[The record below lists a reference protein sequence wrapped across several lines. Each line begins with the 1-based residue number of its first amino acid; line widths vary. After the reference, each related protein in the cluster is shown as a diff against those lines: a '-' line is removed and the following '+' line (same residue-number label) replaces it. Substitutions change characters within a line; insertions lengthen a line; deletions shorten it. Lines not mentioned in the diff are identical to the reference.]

1 MSDQS
6 EQQSPFRSRRFIL
19 SVLVVGVIALCAV
32 IVLISNLVG
41 GDDEGQPSATSSA
54 TSSATPTSTPSAAA
68 DPDPSAC
75 GLEGYETSNTLSSVP
90 DTEWELVGTVAA
102 PTAPNTIGPG
112 VVEANGFRSCFAHT
126 AVGALYAASNVVA
139 LGSVSGLGE
148 ELTDKLVVK
157 GPGRTAALAQA
168 GASGAATIRYQ
179 IAGYNILSYDGT
191 TAKIDIAVNTGS
203 GDLVSFVQS
212 MEWSEGDWKIV
223 LSDDGGALIAPAPL
237 ASLGGYTPWSG
248 A

>member
-6 EQQSPFRSRRFIL
+6 EQQSPFRSRPFIL

-32 IVLISNLVG
+32 VVLISNLMG
-41 GDDEGQPSATSSA
+41 GDDESQSGATPSATSTA
-54 TSSATPTSTPSAAA
+54 TAVPSAAA
-68 DPDPSAC
+68 DPDPSTC
-75 GLEGYETSNTLSSVP
+75 GLEGYETSNTMSAVP

-102 PTAPNTIGPG
+102 PTAPDTIGPG

-148 ELTDKLVVK
+148 ELTDKLVVE
-157 GPGRTAALAQA
+157 GPGRTAALEQA
-168 GASGAATIRYQ
+168 GSSGAATIRYQ
-179 IAGYNILSYDGT
+179 IAGYSVLAYDGK
-191 TAKIDIAVNTGS
+191 TARIDIAVNTGS

-223 LSDDGGALIAPAPL
+223 LADDGSALVAPAPL
-237 ASLGGYTPWSG
+237 SSLGGYTPWSG

>member
-19 SVLVVGVIALCAV
+19 SVLVVGVIALCAI

-41 GDDEGQPSATSSA
+41 GDNEGQPAA
-54 TSSATPTSTPSAAA
+54 TSSATPTSTPSAAT

-102 PTAPNTIGPG
+102 PTAPDGAGPG
-112 VVEANGFRSCFAHT
+112 LTDASGFRSCYAHT
-126 AVGALYAASNVVA
+126 AEGALFAATNFVA
-139 LGSVSGLGE
+139 LGTDE
-148 ELTDKLVVK
+148 TMADKLTMLVA
-157 GPGRTAALAQA
+157 PGEGRKAVEEGSGEGSTSSIRAQVA
-168 GASGAATIRYQ
+168 GFAIG
-179 IAGYNILSYDGT
+179 SYDGQN
-191 TAKIDIAVNTGS
+191 AVVDLAVNYSDGQ
-203 GDLVSFVQS
+203 LVSLPIKLL
-212 MEWSEGDWKIV
+212 WSEGDWKIV
-223 LSDDGGALIAPAPL
+223 LSAEGRLPIAPAPL
-237 ASLGGYTPWSG
+237 ESLGGYIPWAG